1 MPRADRAA
9 GRGAGA
15 PAGQRLG
22 RGVRVRSGAGSIA
35 PVPSR
40 LPAVGTGL
48 RAAVTR
54 ARPAGSAALVS
65 PSTWEDPPR
74 GRHAR
79 SRRKPYRPTDV
90 GTRAARVGRTGPA
103 RGASHRRPGRTGG
116 RDAGRCAGT
125 GVRGSGPA
133 VPRLSGSA
141 DARPRKCPTRQ
152 PHGGER
158 EAARSC
164 GCLLDGARLAGVRGS
179 AGLRGR
185 RGPGPPGWARG
196 REPRAGANAGAAG
209 STAAPARGR
218 GGGRRVRPRTTRSG
232 RQPGGQVCG
241 RPAVTA

>member
-9 GRGAGA
+9 VRGAGA

-22 RGVRVRSGAGSIA
+22 PGVRVGSGAGSVA
-35 PVPSR
+35 SVPSR
-40 LPAVGTGL
+40 PPAVGTGL

-79 SRRKPYRPTDV
+79 SRGSPYVPTDV

-103 RGASHRRPGRTGG
+103 RGASRRRPGRTGG

-125 GVRGSGPA
+125 AVRGSGPA

-141 DARPRKCPTRQ
+141 HTRPRECPTRQ
-152 PHGGER
+152 PRGGER
-158 EAARSC
+158 QAARSC
-164 GCLLDGARLAGVRGS
+164 GRPARRGAARPACADAGARPAGVGT
-179 AGLRGR
+179 G
-185 RGPGPPGWARG
+185 
-196 REPRAGANAGAAG
+196 AGAARRSERRCRRFDG
-209 STAAPARGR
+209 GTGTWARRRSAGVATEYAAGAA
-218 GGGRRVRPRTTRSG
+218 
-232 RQPGGQVCG
+232 PGGQVCG